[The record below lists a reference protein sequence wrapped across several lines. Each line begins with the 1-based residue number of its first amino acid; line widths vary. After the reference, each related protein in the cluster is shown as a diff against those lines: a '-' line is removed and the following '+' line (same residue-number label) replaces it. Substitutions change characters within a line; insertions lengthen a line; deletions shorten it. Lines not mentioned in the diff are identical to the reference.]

1 MQVGTSLIS
10 SQDAIHTAA
19 GSNVPRQR
27 MPRVRS
33 FNVAP
38 GQGRATMTQTWS
50 HTSTRAEHRLMRA
63 TSLDSGVLLN
73 PQEWPALPSRG
84 PQATDGSIATSAKGA
99 RSPARRLADIVPHG
113 FPMGRTAF
121 HDLNG
126 DLRHPNGRVGGTETV
141 WTTGQ
146 VLTAA
151 ARAPV
156 PPEGD
161 LPLSAYFNV
170 EVDMGPDGVVPEYDH
185 RAMVYRQL
193 LTQHVVH
200 AMSHLEKSP
209 TMRKL
214 IRMAVAQGRLS
225 IAQQDHWIAKVAQPN
240 AVRSPYSLHG
250 FESTHAT
257 YVIPFQSDPAQ
268 RVLTLP
274 PPVSEPVGGRYY
286 LSPRET
292 SAQPGAPCPETL
304 RPRSV
309 QACMIRAMV
318 SSLTGVAPAL
328 HMSWMDAQ
336 GEVAPWRIAELG
348 VGERGAVDALT
359 QRIGRE
365 LNLPDCAWLSPLP
378 FGDGSLVTPPG
389 RQWPEPRLN
398 DAVVRALDAIGGIE
412 AVQRYVAAQDEYL
425 ESRYPVRPA
434 AASLN

>member
-1 MQVGTSLIS
+1 
-10 SQDAIHTAA
+10 
-19 GSNVPRQR
+19 
-27 MPRVRS
+27 
-33 FNVAP
+33 
-38 GQGRATMTQTWS
+38 
-50 HTSTRAEHRLMRA
+50 MRA
-63 TSLDSGVLLN
+63 TSVDSGVLLN
-73 PQEWPALPSRG
+73 PLEWPALPSKG
-84 PQATDGSIATSAKGA
+84 PQATGGTIATSIKPA
-99 RSPARRLADIVPHG
+99 RSADRRLADIVPHG
-113 FPMGRTAF
+113 FPMGRTSF

-126 DLRHPNGRVGGTETV
+126 DLRHPTGRVGATETV

-146 VLTAA
+146 ILTAA
-151 ARAPV
+151 AKAPV

-161 LPLSAYFNV
+161 LPLFAYFDV
-170 EVDMGPDGVVPEYDH
+170 AVDMGADAVVPEHGD
-185 RAMVYRQL
+185 RAMVYRQV
-193 LTQHVVH
+193 LTQYVVH
-200 AMSHLEKSP
+200 AMNHLEKSP

-225 IAQQDHWIAKVAQPN
+225 IAPQGRWVAKVAQPD
-240 AVRSPYSLHG
+240 VLRSPYSLHG

-274 PPVSEPVGGRYY
+274 PPISEPIGGRYY
-286 LSPRET
+286 LAPPET
-292 SAQPGAPCPETL
+292 GTQPAAPCRATL

-318 SSLTGVAPAL
+318 SSLTGVAPSL

-336 GEVAPWRIAELG
+336 GEVDPRRIGELG

-398 DAVVRALDAIGGIE
+398 DAVERALDAIGGVD
-412 AVQRYVAAQDEYL
+412 AVRRYVAAQDEYL
-425 ESRYPVRPA
+425 ESRYPLRLA
-434 AASLN
+434 TASLN